1 LKNKNCYS
9 RNRLVLAL
17 VGFNMRQHRLLT
29 RQKNRVFSELK
40 MERNSEKRDR
50 TAQTMSDTIVDVLDK
65 LAGTKSEIKLSF
77 QDLTLDTGVI
87 KAKMTGAVVLQTILA
102 QDTENKTSK
111 MNEKATVYSTSG

>member
-1 LKNKNCYS
+1 
-9 RNRLVLAL
+9 LAL
-17 VGFNMRQHRLLT
+17 VGFTMRQHRLLT
-29 RQKNRVFSELK
+29 QQKNRVFGELK
-40 MERNSEKRDR
+40 MQSSQKSQGSMQR

-102 QDTENKTSK
+102 QDTENKTSG
-111 MNEKATVYSTSG
+111 MNQQATVYSSSG